1 MKQFIEVS
9 FIIDN
14 QTVVVGVFTGS
25 RALNLAEKGEL
36 LDLLEDAHTKCD
48 SESAVDLYQQ
58 VDKYTKNRYSL
69 QHLCVEEIRVS
80 AENIT
85 EIVSR

>member
-1 MKQFIEVS
+1 MKQFVEVTY
-9 FIIDN
+9 IIKDEI
-14 QTVVVGVFTGS
+14 VVVGVFTGS
-25 RALNLAEKGEL
+25 HALQLAEHGAL
-36 LDLLEDAHTKCD
+36 LNLLEDSHIKCD

-69 QHLCVEEIRVS
+69 QHLCVEEVRVTTG
-80 AENIT
+80 NIT